1 MPPSPF
7 PNDLPL
13 PMQKADPVKRMLAL
27 LVDAAIAA
35 ILCLI
40 PFLGHLLGGC
50 YLLLRD
56 ALPIA
61 ALGNRSVGKKLFAL
75 GLIKSTSWQNPGQ
88 DYWMSIQRNWMFALG
103 PLIYF
108 LVFIPFLGW
117 LLDLLLVSAS
127 AIFCIVE
134 TVMIFTD
141 PQGIRIGDRMAG
153 TKVIEME

>member
-1 MPPSPF
+1 MPPQPVV
-7 PNDLPL
+7 PPL
-13 PMQKADPVKRMLAL
+13 SMQKADPIKRILAL

-35 ILCLI
+35 VLCLF
-40 PFLGHLLGGC
+40 PFLGHLLGGA

-56 ALPIA
+56 ALPIP

-75 GLIKSTSWQNPGQ
+75 GLIKPTIGQDPRQ
-88 DYWMSIQRNWMFALG
+88 DYWISIQRNWMFALG

-127 AIFCIVE
+127 IIFCIVE

-153 TKVIEME
+153 TQVIEME

>member
-1 MPPSPF
+1 MSPHPFDPPLF
-7 PNDLPL
+7 
-13 PMQKADPVKRMLAL
+13 MQKADPVKRILAL

-35 ILCLI
+35 VLCLI
-40 PFLGHLLGGC
+40 PFLGHLLGGA

-56 ALPIA
+56 ALPIP

-75 GLIKSTSWQNPGQ
+75 GLIKPAIGQ
-88 DYWMSIQRNWMFALG
+88 DPRRDYWISIQRNWMFALG

-117 LLDLLLVSAS
+117 LLDLMLVSAS
-127 AIFCIVE
+127 VIFCIVE

-153 TKVIEME
+153 TQVIEME